1 MNLLKTIIERL
12 NQRVEVANIFDQIY
26 PLCELNANGN
36 EKAWVHY
43 IGNGQAEVVTN
54 FDAKQGTL
62 FWAKRGKVS
71 VTKTESLKVSGCKSL
86 YLTTFPLTAYA
97 VVRKSH
103 LPCDSEDSQDWI
115 ASRIYRLI
123 SGTDPDFKVGIG
135 VIQYEVIP
143 NGYVNEIKSLTAN
156 YEWACVAVDVDVS
169 VVSSSEDGC
178 YDVCSTGDIPLPD
191 FEPCTPC
198 LTEVAVD
205 GVTIT
210 GNGTTADPLVA
221 IGGGGGGGIITAIA
235 FSTDHLASTGN
246 QYVVGNVVWYNG
258 NIYRCIANNDSLLPT
273 NTTYWV
279 NLGVGFQTI
288 ERPIDW
294 NATSGNNQILN
305 KPTIPI
311 LPSTIVEDVT
321 ATLPLSST
329 GGTTPDI
336 SITQADS
343 TTDGYL
349 SQTDWNTFDGKFNVP
364 TGTITDY
371 LDGLGTPT
379 PFPTIPTGSVT
390 SVDLTMPSA
399 FSVTG
404 NPITTSGT
412 LAVSANGL
420 STQYIRG
427 DGQLANF
434 PTTSGGG
441 SSVSYYLNGSVNQ
454 GTFAGSAY
462 EQMSKTPVFGGGT
475 TFTRTNAQGNGLIA
489 QFITD
494 ANDPSVL
501 SIPAGNWNLELF
513 FRATSSGGSPSYY
526 VELYKYDG
534 ATFTLIASDSATPEG
549 ITNGTTLDAYFTALA
564 VPATTLA
571 VTDRL
576 ALRVF
581 VNTSG
586 RTIELHT
593 ENGHLCQVITTFSTG
608 LNSLNGLTAQVQN
621 FAVGTS
627 GTDFGISSASATHT
641 FNLPTA
647 SATNRGALST
657 TDWTTFNG
665 KVATTRSIGTT
676 APLTGGGDLSAD
688 RTIAIA
694 KATALVDGYLAA
706 TDFTT
711 FAAKQDALTL
721 TTTGTSGAATL
732 TGATLNIPIY
742 AAPVIYKSAAD
753 SASFLSTTNT
763 VVYTQLVDANTFAAG
778 DIIRLTYRAKK
789 TGTVGAASL
798 RIYVN
803 ATANLSGTPL
813 LVGTLASGQTGSRF
827 NQMQRHLVVK
837 SSTNNT
843 ETAIT
848 TATLATDVINTGD
861 FATISVN
868 WTNAL
873 YFVFALQNTSALD
886 TNLGSMYLIEK
897 L

>member
-62 FWAKRGKVS
+62 FWSKRGKVS
-71 VTKTESLKVSGCKSL
+71 VTKTESLKVSGCKTL
-86 YLTTFPLTAYA
+86 YQTTFPLTAYA

-123 SGTDPDFKVGIG
+123 SGTDPDFKVAIG

-169 VVSSSEDGC
+169 IVSSSEDGC

-221 IGGGGGGGIITAIA
+221 IGGGGGGGVMTAIA
-235 FSTDHLASTGN
+235 FSTDHLTLTGN

-273 NTTYWV
+273 NTTYWT

-288 ERPIDW
+288 ERPSDW
-294 NATSGNNQILN
+294 NATTGNNQILN
-305 KPTIPI
+305 KPTIPAAQVNSDWNATSGLAEI
-311 LPSTIVEDVT
+311 LNKPTIPVLPATIVEDVT
-321 ATLPLSST
+321 ATAPISSS
-329 GGTTPDI
+329 GGATPNI
-336 SITQADS
+336 SISQADGS
-343 TTDGYL
+343 TDGYL
-349 SQTDWNTFDGKFNVP
+349 SSTDWNTFDGKFNVP
-364 TGTITDY
+364 TGTNTDY
-371 LDGLGTPT
+371 LDGTGTPT

-390 SVDLTMPSA
+390 SVDLTMPTA

-454 GTFAGSAY
+454 GTFGGSTYY
-462 EQMSKTPVFGGGT
+462 EMSKTPVFGGGT

-513 FRATSSGGSPSYY
+513 FRASASGGSPSYY
-526 VELYKYDG
+526 VELLKYDTIG
-534 ATFTLIASDSATPEG
+534 LTFTSIANDSATPEG

-571 VTDRL
+571 LTDRL

-627 GTDFGISSASATHT
+627 GTDFGISSATSTHT

-657 TDWTTFNG
+657 TDWSTFNG
-665 KVATTRSIGTT
+665 KQDTLTSGTNIKTINSTSILGSGNIATPFELVVAASDETT
-676 APLTGGGDLSAD
+676 ALTTGLAKITFRMPRAVTLTAVRASLTTAQASGSIFTVDINEGGSSILSTKL
-688 RTIAIA
+688 TIDNTE
-694 KATALVDGYLAA
+694 KTSTTAA
-706 TDFTT
+706 T
-711 FAAKQDALTL
+711 
-721 TTTGTSGAATL
+721 
-732 TGATLNIPIY
+732 P
-742 AAPVIYKSAAD
+742 PVISDVNLAD
-753 SASFLSTTNT
+753 
-763 VVYTQLVDANTFAAG
+763 DAEITI
-778 DIIRLTYRAKK
+778 DIDQIGNGTAKGLK
-789 TGTVGAASL
+789 V
-798 RIYVN
+798 
-803 ATANLSGTPL
+803 
-813 LVGTLASGQTGSRF
+813 
-827 NQMQRHLVVK
+827 M
-837 SSTNNT
+837 
-843 ETAIT
+843 
-848 TATLATDVINTGD
+848 
-861 FATISVN
+861 
-868 WTNAL
+868 
-873 YFVFALQNTSALD
+873 
-886 TNLGSMYLIEK
+886 LIGNYA
-897 L
+897 

>member
-71 VTKTESLKVSGCKSL
+71 VSKTESFKVSGCKSL

-123 SGTDPDFKVGIG
+123 SGTDTDFKSAIA
-135 VIQYEVIP
+135 VISYEVIP

-156 YEWACVAVDVDVS
+156 YEWACVAVDVDVN
-169 VVSSSEDGC
+169 VVSASEDGC
-178 YDVCSTGDIPLPD
+178 YDVCTTGDIPLPD
-191 FEPCTPC
+191 LQPCVPC

-273 NTTYWV
+273 NTTYWT
-279 NLGVGFQTI
+279 NLGAGFETI
-288 ERPIDW
+288 ERPVNW

-305 KPTIPI
+305 KPTIPAAQVNSDWNSTSGVSEILNKPTIPI
-311 LPSTIVEDVT
+311 LPATIVEDVT
-321 ATLPLSST
+321 ATAPMSST

-390 SVDLTMPSA
+390 SVDLTMPTA

-434 PTTSGGG
+434 PTSQGGG
-441 SSVSYYLNGSVNQ
+441 SSVSYYLNGSVSQ
-454 GTFAGSAY
+454 GTFGGSAY
-462 EQMSKTPVFGGGT
+462 EQMSKTPVLLGGT

-526 VELYKYDG
+526 VELLKYDTIG
-534 ATFTLIASDSATPEG
+534 LTFTSIANDSATPEG

-593 ENGHLCQVITTFSTG
+593 ENGHLCQIITTFSTG

-621 FAVGTS
+621 FAVGTT
-627 GTDFGISSASATHT
+627 GTDFGISSATSTHT

-657 TDWTTFNG
+657 TDWSTFNG
-665 KVATTRSIGTT
+665 KQATLVSGTNIKTINSTSILGSGNIATPFELVVAASDETT
-676 APLTGGGDLSAD
+676 AL
-688 RTIAIA
+688 
-694 KATALVDGYLAA
+694 
-706 TDFTT
+706 
-711 FAAKQDALTL
+711 
-721 TTTGTSGAATL
+721 TTGTAKITFRMPRAVTLTAVRASLTTAQASGSIFSVDINESGTSILSTKLTIDNTEKTSTTAAT
-732 TGATLNIPIY
+732 P
-742 AAPVIYKSAAD
+742 PVISDVNLAD
-753 SASFLSTTNT
+753 
-763 VVYTQLVDANTFAAG
+763 DAEITI
-778 DIIRLTYRAKK
+778 DIDQIGNGTAKGLK
-789 TGTVGAASL
+789 V
-798 RIYVN
+798 
-803 ATANLSGTPL
+803 
-813 LVGTLASGQTGSRF
+813 
-827 NQMQRHLVVK
+827 M
-837 SSTNNT
+837 
-843 ETAIT
+843 
-848 TATLATDVINTGD
+848 
-861 FATISVN
+861 
-868 WTNAL
+868 
-873 YFVFALQNTSALD
+873 
-886 TNLGSMYLIEK
+886 LIGNYA
-897 L
+897 